1 MIEMLDY
8 YKDLVKLD
16 NCVQIFTNES
26 AIPFFLNKPTCS
38 KYYSMTMAVSD
49 ENQNQFINDLIEN
62 KPKIILF
69 DTEES
74 LLDVRLHDT
83 KNRLPKVSNY
93 IKSNYTFHSKFK
105 SWTFVRLK

>member
-1 MIEMLDY
+1 
-8 YKDLVKLD
+8 
-16 NCVQIFTNES
+16 
-26 AIPFFLNKPTCS
+26 
-38 KYYSMTMAVSD
+38 MTMAVSD

-83 KNRLPKVSNY
+83 KNRLQMIHRQY
-93 IKSNYTFHSKFK
+93 LTFILLK
-105 SWTFVRLK
+105 TFYYESTR